1 MVDLAGS
8 EREVSN
14 KARPDF
20 GDSHSLHGRSRDSTG
35 DSDTRTL
42 SQRLRE
48 TAQIKK
54 ALSNLGIIIKGL
66 SRGDS
71 AVGLPFRD
79 SVLTWLLK
87 VGDVTI
93 ALYLVA
99 IQEALSLQQW
109 QRAVGRIGRRMCD
122 RFRSTTQCL
131 TTYAHD
137 ALCPETSAHFLSRN
151 TRLSIPVPTVSS
163 GSCVHMR

>member
-8 EREVSN
+8 EREVSPN
-14 KARPDF
+14 PRADF
-20 GDSHSLHGRSRDSTG
+20 SDNLHGRPRRDSTG
-35 DSDTRTL
+35 DSADTRTL

-87 VGDVTI
+87 V
-93 ALYLVA
+93 
-99 IQEALSLQQW
+99 
-109 QRAVGRIGRRMCD
+109 
-122 RFRSTTQCL
+122 
-131 TTYAHD
+131 
-137 ALCPETSAHFLSRN
+137 
-151 TRLSIPVPTVSS
+151 
-163 GSCVHMR
+163 